1 MRQSNVVG
9 GGDGYERDVDLDW
22 GGTQMEKRADAA
34 DTFVF
39 FPLSVLIF
47 GLTVCANWFLKNTVP
62 IRDQNKEL

>member
-1 MRQSNVVG
+1 MRQSNVFG
-9 GGDGYERDVDLDW
+9 GGDGYDRDVDLDW

-47 GLTVCANWFLKNTVP
+47 GLTVCAN
-62 IRDQNKEL
+62 

>member
-34 DTFVF
+34 DT
-39 FPLSVLIF
+39 
-47 GLTVCANWFLKNTVP
+47 VCANFWPASMCQLV
-62 IRDQNKEL
+62 